1 MAVITNMKTRKS
13 RFFWILMCLLG
24 EPQFSGIVAVAP
36 RSLRLPSLD
45 TVSPGTI
52 LWLQTSHQ
60 DDVCL
65 GMTGDLLYECG
76 DTTLWVMEPLVH
88 QHHDHN
94 NDPKK
99 MDRFEL
105 RVVDHMDEDDD
116 DDQNARSTNS
126 GTTRIKDEE
135 TRRERRIRRREAE
148 CLTRRDEEEDDEVDD
163 AGTSGSSILRVGAC
177 HHHQQHRWWWKI
189 WKKNRKVAAR
199 SIWSISP
206 DGKLT
211 TPNGDC
217 IAVGGEDGRTAT
229 LTSCSDEAAIVW
241 TFLKAQPQHQPFDAE
256 EEEDDSRRKQRNQLK
271 KKKWPRNNQ
280 RAVEPAMHP
289 ELKVQSN
296 LLFQRSKQQAA
307 ATASKRLQQHP
318 PQHLP
323 PTATTTTPRQPPRT
337 SLPLHAALSNAILL
351 AHHHHHY
358 PNSSSSNRRK
368 GEHHTQ
374 QHQSGH
380 RLHTPNLG
388 GAMAKVQRIQTH
400 PYLNA
405 AHNEV
410 WTDPATGLE
419 FRTDLRHYL
428 HHSETKG
435 RHTLTGVG
443 IYRKYG
449 IKVYGVAYYVSKD
462 DVLAEPL
469 LAPFAGL
476 TADELRH
483 RPDFY
488 ALLRSDEVRLDR
500 TILIKTNMQLSAE
513 TMRNSLQADWSYLTA
528 DAKKLLAETG
538 MQKLPAD
545 ETMVQTI
552 LRATENPSR
561 CSCMQTT
568 AHLVV
573 EEPVVIAANEEC
585 CARGTELA
593 FTWTK
598 HDTLEVRIV
607 VGCWLFDCLLFD
619 CLWFDHICAFSGSTC
634 ERRDI

>member
-1 MAVITNMKTRKS
+1 MAVITSMKTRKS

-52 LWLQTSHQ
+52 LWLQTSHH
-60 DDVCL
+60 DVCL

-88 QHHDHN
+88 QNN

-105 RVVDHMDEDDD
+105 RVVDHMDDDEDDD
-116 DDQNARSTNS
+116 EDQNARSSS
-126 GTTRIKDEE
+126 GTTGIKDGE

-148 CLTRRDEEEDDEVDD
+148 CLTRRDDDEEADVDE
-163 AGTSGSSILRVGAC
+163 AGSGSSILRVGAC

-229 LTSCSDEAAIVW
+229 LTSCTDDAAIVW

-256 EEEDDSRRKQRNQLK
+256 EEEDDSRRKQRNQQK
-271 KKKWPRNNQ
+271 KKKWP

-296 LLFQRSKQQAA
+296 LLFQRSKKQAA
-307 ATASKRLQQHP
+307 RASKRLQQQQ

-323 PTATTTTPRQPPRT
+323 PTTTTTPRQPPRT

-368 GEHHTQ
+368 GEHQ
-374 QHQSGH
+374 PHQSGH
-380 RLHTPNLG
+380 RLHAPNLG

-405 AHNEV
+405 AQNEV

-552 LRATENPSR
+552 LRAAENPSR

-568 AHLVV
+568 SHLVV
-573 EEPVVIAANEEC
+573 EEEPVVIAANEEC

-598 HDTLEVRIV
+598 DDTLEVRVV
-607 VGCWLFDCLLFD
+607 VGWLVV
-619 CLWFDHICAFSGSTC
+619 
-634 ERRDI
+634 